1 MRHSVFWKI
10 IIVLLLITTLAE
22 SVVMFAL
29 YQYTYNHAVQDATE
43 KIKFAASS
51 AALAYEYY
59 DPDMLDDF
67 KESGGYLSVVCRGL
81 GITYL
86 YVIEPDVEHMD
97 EIYLATGWGE
107 NASEEFI
114 NNRYTGYVAEGKLKE
129 EQIRALNGET
139 EVLLHEKNQYDD
151 TMICYTPIKRY
162 YSTSEKK
169 YVDKTKNIVCAEI
182 SLSRI
187 MESFNTRFTHTA
199 LIILGVSV
207 LIVVLTGVLLYFR
220 VSKPLRRIS
229 KRMKGFVSRQGDF
242 FEPLPVK
249 GRDEIAEMS
258 DSFNSMAEEI
268 DRFLMRMSE
277 LNRQKAELNIA
288 RTIQRGL
295 LEPQEYRG
303 GDVSVTACMLTAK
316 DVGGDLYDYHVL
328 ADGSVFV
335 AIADVSG
342 KGVTAALFMSRA
354 ITMLNQ
360 YAQLGYSPAKILYE
374 YNNRLVGHNPNRMFI
389 TTFVAVFNPQTGE
402 LVYSNG
408 GHNPPYIL
416 SDAPVMLDQ
425 RGGAAAGVF
434 PNVQYR
440 EYTVQLRPGDRLFM
454 FTDGVTEAQDR
465 EGGFFGEERLEAV
478 LRSHADSDA
487 AGLVNAVKDAIND
500 FSNGAEQADDITML
514 ALQVNSGNCSDEG

>member
-1 MRHSVFWKI
+1 
-10 IIVLLLITTLAE
+10 
-22 SVVMFAL
+22 
-29 YQYTYNHAVQDATE
+29 
-43 KIKFAASS
+43 
-51 AALAYEYY
+51 
-59 DPDMLDDF
+59 
-67 KESGGYLSVVCRGL
+67 
-81 GITYL
+81 
-86 YVIEPDVEHMD
+86 
-97 EIYLATGWGE
+97 
-107 NASEEFI
+107 
-114 NNRYTGYVAEGKLKE
+114 
-129 EQIRALNGET
+129 
-139 EVLLHEKNQYDD
+139 
-151 TMICYTPIKRY
+151 
-162 YSTSEKK
+162 
-169 YVDKTKNIVCAEI
+169 
-182 SLSRI
+182 
-187 MESFNTRFTHTA
+187 
-199 LIILGVSV
+199 
-207 LIVVLTGVLLYFR
+207 
-220 VSKPLRRIS
+220 
-229 KRMKGFVSRQGDF
+229 MKG
-242 FEPLPVK
+242 K
-249 GRDEIAEMS
+249 DEIAEMS

-416 SDAPVMLDQ
+416 SDTPVVLDQ

-514 ALQVNSGNCSDEG
+514 ALQVNSGNRSDEG